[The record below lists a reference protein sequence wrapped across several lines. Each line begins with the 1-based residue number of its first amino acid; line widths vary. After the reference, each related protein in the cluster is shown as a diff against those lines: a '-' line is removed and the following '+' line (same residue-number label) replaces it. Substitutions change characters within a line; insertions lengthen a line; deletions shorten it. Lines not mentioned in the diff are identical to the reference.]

1 MRVEGRVEAKA
12 AGVVE
17 EDLSTEGQKTAEEK
31 LKARLK
37 AKFGDSS
44 KGKEEGESPAKRSKI
59 SWP

>member
-1 MRVEGRVEAKA
+1 MGRVEFKA
-12 AGVVE
+12 MEVKE

-44 KGKEEGESPAKRSKI
+44 NGKEDGESSAKRSKI